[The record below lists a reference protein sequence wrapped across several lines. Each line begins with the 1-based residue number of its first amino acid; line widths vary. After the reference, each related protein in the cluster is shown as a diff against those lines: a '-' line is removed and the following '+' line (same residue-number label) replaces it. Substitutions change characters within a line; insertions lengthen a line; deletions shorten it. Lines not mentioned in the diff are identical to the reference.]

1 MPRKNVKEDLEAL
14 RVLTNYI
21 ARKLFFHR
29 LWRYPLE
36 LNFLK
41 IVVLHEIV
49 IDVIG

>member
-1 MPRKNVKEDLEAL
+1 MVTKNVKENFEAF
-14 RVLTNYI
+14 RVLTDYI

-41 IVVLHEIV
+41 VVVLHEIV
-49 IDVIG
+49 VDVIW